1 MTEKD
6 VVPLKMAHIV
16 LKTKDRER
24 LKSWYETVFHTTELF
39 QNEFLTF
46 LTYDDEHHRFAIAQ
60 LPPDSPDLDSRSV
73 GVAHWAYSFA
83 TMGELVA
90 TYERLK
96 AAGIEPYF
104 PVNHGMTISM
114 YYRDPDGNE
123 IEFQVDRYESPEDC
137 KACFDTDA
145 FSKNPIGNPFNPD
158 VFSAEIK
165 SGASTDDAIV
175 KAEAATA

>member
-1 MTEKD
+1 M
-6 VVPLKMAHIV
+6 
-16 LKTKDRER
+16 
-24 LKSWYETVFHTTELF
+24 
-39 QNEFLTF
+39 
-46 LTYDDEHHRFAIAQ
+46 
-60 LPPDSPDLDSRSV
+60 